1 MTQKQFKEA
10 LLRGQGRCIRAV
22 RSDSAK
28 YYSVVLWACSHTV
41 AFDAQCEGT
50 KAWFVY
56 QLISCYQD
64 KKPFLDA
71 AIASLQKAKSDGG
84 WEILYLAELLNYF
97 AIDGE
102 QTAEDALWDK
112 YDALYCALLRKKK
125 APEGV
130 FPERD
135 DFAMIC
141 QVLADS
147 KEAMVKIAEDIGR
160 LFLSKEFYDGSDFAW
175 LFDSKA
181 KQYMGTIK
189 KKAQKSVNIAA
200 YLQRHEAHEEELEQ
214 GRKNRRENPERNYSG
229 IAFSLWLKKKAD
241 SETVLKYVNAYLTQ
255 HEPAERAE
263 ALKAFSRCPFPMD
276 PSPIIEDAKSDFEPL
291 RNAAWWALENI
302 RHPAVRV
309 FAMEQIDCDL
319 ENALPVLIR
328 NYKTQDEAWLTERV
342 KSIPVDFE
350 GTTAWHGIYG
360 DILAMEDYKL
370 KAPPALLRH
379 IYETTYCSFCREYT
393 LRQMGKRRLLD
404 QTILEECLLDSND
417 DIRTYAARCLKRRQT

>member
-10 LLRGQGRCIRAV
+10 LLRGQGRCIQAV
-22 RSDSAK
+22 RSDPAK

-71 AIASLQKAKSDGG
+71 AITSLQKTKPDGG
-84 WEILYLAELLNYF
+84 WKILYLAELLNYF

-125 APEGV
+125 SPEGV

-160 LFLSKEFYDGSDFAW
+160 LFLSKEFYDGGNFDW

-181 KQYMGTIK
+181 KRYMGMLK
-189 KKAQKSVNIAA
+189 KTAQNSVNIAA
-200 YLQRHEAHEEELEQ
+200 YLQRHEAYEEELVQRREH
-214 GRKNRRENPERNYSG
+214 RRENPERNYSG
-229 IAFSLWLKKKAD
+229 IARSLWLKKKAD
-241 SETVLKYVNAYLTQ
+241 SETVLKYANVYLAQ

-302 RHPAVRV
+302 RHPAVRA

-319 ENALPVLIR
+319 ENALPVLIT

-350 GTTAWHGIYG
+350 CTTAWHGIHG
-360 DILAMEDYKL
+360 DILAMEDHKL

-379 IYETTYCSFCREYT
+379 IYETTYCSCCREYT

-404 QTILEECLLDSND
+404 QAILEECLLDSND
-417 DIRTYAARCLKRRQT
+417 DICTYAARCLKRRRT